1 VIIDERIPCAHL
13 TRVFQGLTR
22 LAVEQDRERETGIA
36 LDTQIKHQDKVLM
49 RNAVYRS
56 QWMIVLT
63 SLVVAGMSVAGGD
76 TRPAIF
82 AQQQPALAGQT
93 LSASG
98 VPALHGIVDSGR
110 NADLRW
116 SDFTPY
122 KTEVAKLYQTNG
134 YSLLWVQNGRVRPQG
149 VAVIQLL
156 QNADAKGL
164 DPEDYDGSRWQ
175 GRLLKLGQNP
185 SEQDLV
191 SFDTALTVSA
201 MRYIR
206 AVHCGRAN
214 PEEFKFQLDVEGN
227 QLALAEFVQ
236 TNVLNASDPAAEIQK
251 LEPPFL
257 GYRKLLAL
265 LPVYEGYARQDD
277 GQKLPMVTK
286 TVRPGQPY
294 AGVVRLE
301 QFLQI
306 TGDIPARTQL
316 NPNATIYEGALVDG
330 VKYFQGRHGE
340 TPTGNLDVRTINEL
354 NTPAEARI
362 RQIKLTLER
371 WRWLPHSFAQP
382 PVVVNLPEYRLR
394 AYNPDGTVAFHKNVI
409 IGKAYGHKSPVFQKE
424 IQYVV
429 FRPYWD
435 VTPTI
440 QRSEIVPHIQKDPT
454 YIAKHNFEVVTPQG
468 EVVTDNQVSPEVLEG
483 IKSLH
488 LMVRQKP
495 GKTNSLGLVKIIFP
509 NSDNVYLHG
518 TDVPEL
524 FSQDVRDFSHGCIR
538 VEKPAE
544 LAAWVLRN
552 NPGWDLERVRAT
564 MHGDKDNLQVNLTT
578 RIPVLIVYG
587 TAAVN
592 EENQVRFFDDIYGY
606 DAELEK
612 AFGRWLSLCLVGAL
626 NQAPSESHLTRIWV

>member
-1 VIIDERIPCAHL
+1 
-13 TRVFQGLTR
+13 
-22 LAVEQDRERETGIA
+22 
-36 LDTQIKHQDKVLM
+36 M
-49 RNAVYRS
+49 RNPIYRRW
-56 QWMIVLT
+56 WMIVLT
-63 SLVVAGMSVAGGD
+63 SVVGGGMSIANGKSS
-76 TRPAIF
+76 PAVF
-82 AQQQPALAGQT
+82 AEQQPALAGQT

-116 SDFTPY
+116 PDFIPY
-122 KTEVAKLYQTNG
+122 KTEVAKLYDTSG
-134 YSLLWVQNGRVRPQG
+134 YSLLWVQNVHVRPQG
-149 VAVIQLL
+149 LAVIQLL

-185 SEQDLV
+185 TEQDLI

-206 AVHCGRAN
+206 AIHCGRVN
-214 PEEFKFQLDVEGN
+214 PKEFKFQLDMGGQ
-227 QLALAEFVQ
+227 QLALAEFIQ
-236 TNVLNASDPAAEIQK
+236 TQVVNSDDPAAEIQK

-265 LPVYEGYARQDD
+265 LPVYQGYANRAE
-277 GQKLPMVTK
+277 GEKLPTITK

-294 AGVVRLE
+294 VGVVRLGR
-301 QFLQI
+301 FLQI
-306 TGDIPARTQL
+306 IGDIPAGVQL
-316 NPNATIYEGALVDG
+316 DPNATIYQGALVDG
-330 VKYFQGRHGE
+330 VKHYQDRHGE
-340 TPTGNLDVRTINEL
+340 TPTGNLDTRTINEL
-354 NTPAEARI
+354 NTPPAVRI

-382 PVVVNLPEYRLR
+382 PVVVNLPEFR
-394 AYNPDGTVAFHKNVI
+394 ARAMNPDGTVAFYKNVI
-409 IGKAYGHKSPVFQKE
+409 IGKAYGHKSPVFEKE

-435 VTPTI
+435 VTPSI

-454 YIAKHNFEVVTPQG
+454 YIAKHNFEVVTAQG

-495 GKTNSLGLVKIIFP
+495 GDTNSLGLVKIIFP
-509 NSDNVYLHG
+509 NPDNVYLHG
-518 TDVPEL
+518 TDAPEL

-538 VEKPAE
+538 VQKPE
-544 LAAWVLRN
+544 DLVAWVLRN
-552 NPGWDLERVRAT
+552 NPGWDLERVKAT
-564 MHGDKDNLQVNLTT
+564 MNGDKNNLQVNLTT

-587 TAAVN
+587 TATVN
-592 EENQVRFFDDIYGY
+592 EENQIRFFDDIYGY
-606 DAELEK
+606 DAELDK
-612 AFGRWLSLCLVGAL
+612 ALVAGYPYA
-626 NQAPSESHLTRIWV
+626 W

>member
-1 VIIDERIPCAHL
+1 MIIL
-13 TRVFQGLTR
+13 
-22 LAVEQDRERETGIA
+22 TGI
-36 LDTQIKHQDKVLM
+36 
-49 RNAVYRS
+49 
-56 QWMIVLT
+56 
-63 SLVVAGMSVAGGD
+63 VVAAISVANGE
-76 TRPAIF
+76 TLRAFF
-82 AQQQPALAGQT
+82 AEHHPALTAQT
-93 LSASG
+93 LSASAVAG
-98 VPALHGIVDSGR
+98 FHGIVDPGR

-116 SDFTPY
+116 PDFTPY
-122 KTEVAKLYQTNG
+122 KTEVAKLYETNG
-134 YSLLWVQNGRVRPQG
+134 YSLVWVQHGSVRPQG
-149 VAVIQLL
+149 LAVIQLL

-214 PEEFKFQLDVEGN
+214 LKEFNFQLDTGSD
-227 QLALAEFVQ
+227 QFSLADFIQ
-236 TNVLNASDPAAEIQK
+236 TQVVNAGDPVAEIQK

-265 LPVYEGYARQDD
+265 LPVYEGYAKQDD
-277 GQKLPMVTK
+277 GQKLPMVAK

-294 AGVVRLE
+294 AGVVRLGW
-301 QFLQI
+301 FLQTI
-306 TGDIPARTQL
+306 GDIPASQHL
-316 NPNATIYEGALVDG
+316 DPNATIYEGTLVEG
-330 VKYFQGRHGE
+330 VKHYQDRHGE

-354 NTPAEARI
+354 NTPPAARI

-371 WRWLPHSFAQP
+371 WRWLPHSFSQP
-382 PVVVNLPEYRLR
+382 PVVVNLPEYRVR
-394 AYNPDGTVAFHKNVI
+394 AMNADGTVAFHRNVI
-409 IGKAYGHKSPVFQKE
+409 IGKAYGHKSPVFEKE

-440 QRSEIVPHIQKDPT
+440 QRSEIVPHIQKDPN

-592 EENQVRFFDDIYGY
+592 EENQIRFFDDIYGY

-612 AFGRWLSLCLVGAL
+612 ALAAGYPYAW
-626 NQAPSESHLTRIWV
+626 

>member
-1 VIIDERIPCAHL
+1 MIIL
-13 TRVFQGLTR
+13 TGV
-22 LAVEQDRERETGIA
+22 
-36 LDTQIKHQDKVLM
+36 
-49 RNAVYRS
+49 
-56 QWMIVLT
+56 
-63 SLVVAGMSVAGGD
+63 VVAAISVANGG
-76 TRPAIF
+76 TPSAFFAERHPAVV
-82 AQQQPALAGQT
+82 AQT
-93 LSASG
+93 LSASAVAG
-98 VPALHGIVDSGR
+98 LHGVVDSGR

-116 SDFTPY
+116 PDFTPY
-122 KTEVAKLYQTNG
+122 KAEVAKLYETNG
-134 YSLLWVQNGRVRPQG
+134 YSLLWVQNGSVRPQG
-149 VAVIQLL
+149 LAVIELL
-156 QNADAKGL
+156 QNAGAKGL
-164 DPEDYDGSRWQ
+164 NPEDYDGSRWQ
-175 GRLLKLGQNP
+175 GRLLKLRQNP
-185 SEQDLV
+185 AEQDLV

-214 PEEFKFQLDVEGN
+214 PKEFNFQLDTGEA
-227 QLALAEFVQ
+227 QFSLADFIQIQVVN
-236 TNVLNASDPAAEIQK
+236 TGDPAAEIQK

-265 LPVYEGYARQDD
+265 LPVYEGYAKQDD

-294 AGVVRLE
+294 AGVVRLGW
-301 QFLQI
+301 FLQTI
-306 TGDIPARTQL
+306 GDIPASEHL
-316 NPNATIYEGALVDG
+316 DPNATIYEGALVEG
-330 VKYFQGRHGE
+330 VKHYQGRHGE

-354 NTPAEARI
+354 NTPPANRI

-382 PVVVNLPEYRLR
+382 PVVVNLPEYRVR
-394 AYNPDGTVAFHKNVI
+394 AMNPDGTVAFHRNVI
-409 IGKAYGHKSPVFQKE
+409 IGKAYGHKSPVFEKE

-440 QRSEIVPHIQKDPT
+440 QRSEIVPHIQRDPT

-483 IKSLH
+483 IRSLH

-509 NSDNVYLHG
+509 NPDNVYLHG
-518 TDVPEL
+518 TDAPEL

-552 NPGWDLERVRAT
+552 NPGWDLKRVRAT
-564 MHGDKDNLQVNLTT
+564 MHGEQNNVQVNLTT
-578 RIPVLIVYG
+578 RVPVLIVYG

-592 EENQVRFFDDIYGY
+592 EENQIRFFDDIYGY

-612 AFGRWLSLCLVGAL
+612 ALAAGYPYAW
-626 NQAPSESHLTRIWV
+626 